1 MKLTTRQTQ
10 VIELAMQGVPNK
22 EIAQRLRV
30 AYNTVRVHR
39 VNLLRKMGAKSMA
52 QAVAIYMEAR

>member
-22 EIAQRLRV
+22 EIAQRLSV

-39 VNLLRKMGAKSMA
+39 VNLLRKIGAKSMA
-52 QAVAIYMEAR
+52 QAVAIYMEAK

>member
-22 EIAQRLRV
+22 EIAQRLSV

-39 VNLLRKMGAKSMA
+39 VNLLRKMKAKSMA
-52 QAVAIYMEAR
+52 QAVAIYMEAK

>member
-22 EIAQRLRV
+22 EIAQRLSV

-52 QAVAIYMEAR
+52 QAVAIYMEAK

>member
-22 EIAQRLRV
+22 EIAQRLSV

-39 VNLLRKMGAKSMA
+39 VNLLRKMNAKSMA
-52 QAVAIYMEAR
+52 QAVAIYMEAK